1 MIRLFLT
8 AALAASL
15 SACAFY
21 VTPQPSTSVRVR
33 PIPSP
38 SKPEVVVTPEVI
50 TSEISA
56 FAPTRGEGSVYNLGE
71 SISFEVRTSGS
82 GYLTLTAYGPDGTA
96 SVLSQGMYVPGGTS
110 FLPTAESGVSY
121 DLAPP
126 RGLHRVT
133 ATFSSD
139 ASGSITQDTAETTFY
154 IQ

>member
-1 MIRLFLT
+1 MNRLFLA
-8 AALAASL
+8 AALAATL

-38 SKPEVVVTPEVI
+38 SKPDVVVTNV
-50 TSEISA
+50 SEIST

-133 ATFSSD
+133 ASFSSD
-139 ASGSITQDTAETTFY
+139 ASGSVTQDTAETTFY

>member
-1 MIRLFLT
+1 MTRLFLT
-8 AALAASL
+8 VALAASL

-38 SKPEVVVTPEVI
+38 SKPDIVVTDV
-50 TSEISA
+50 SEISA

-139 ASGSITQDTAETTFY
+139 ASGSVTQDTAETTFY

>member
-1 MIRLFLT
+1 MTRLFLT

-38 SKPEVVVTPEVI
+38 SKPDVVVTNV
-50 TSEISA
+50 SEISA

-133 ATFSSD
+133 ASFSSD
-139 ASGSITQDTAETTFY
+139 ASGSVTQDTAETTFY

>member
-1 MIRLFLT
+1 MTKLLLT

-38 SKPEVVVTPEVI
+38 SEPDVVVTNV
-50 TSEISA
+50 SEISA

-71 SISFEVRTSGS
+71 SISFEVRTGGS

-139 ASGSITQDTAETTFY
+139 ASGSVTQDTAETTFY

>member
-1 MIRLFLT
+1 MIRFFLT

-33 PIPSP
+33 PLPSP
-38 SKPEVVVTPEVI
+38 SKPDVVVNNV
-50 TSEISA
+50 SEISA

-96 SVLSQGMYVPGGTS
+96 SVLSQGMFVPGGTS

-133 ATFSSD
+133 ASFSSD
-139 ASGSITQDTAETTFY
+139 ASGSVTQDTAETTFY